1 MTTSYPEMRV
11 LIVDDQDDIRVLLR
25 MVIDIANEGLIVVGD
40 AASGSD
46 ALGKVDSTDP
56 CVIVLDE
63 MMPGMSGIEVASQ
76 ILARRP
82 GQAIV
87 LFSAHLDDSL
97 RERAR
102 QVGVTRWMSKSQ
114 LDDLPDVLR
123 ELCLTS

>member
-1 MTTSYPEMRV
+1 MTTYPEMRV

-40 AASGSD
+40 AASGAD
-46 ALGKVDSTDP
+46 ALGQVDTVDP

-63 MMPGMSGIEVASQ
+63 MMPGMNGIEVATQ

-82 GQAIV
+82 QQAIV
-87 LFSAHLDDSL
+87 LFSAHLDDAL
-97 RERAR
+97 REKAR
-102 QVGVTRWMSKSQ
+102 QVGVSRWMSKSQ

-123 ELCLTS
+123 ELCLTD